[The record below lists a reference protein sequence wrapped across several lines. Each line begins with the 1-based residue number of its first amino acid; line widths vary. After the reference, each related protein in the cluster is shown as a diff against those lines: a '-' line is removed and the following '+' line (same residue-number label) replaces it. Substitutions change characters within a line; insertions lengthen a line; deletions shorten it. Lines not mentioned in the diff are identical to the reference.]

1 MTDSQDLEWKG
12 YITMRTAGLVLG
24 LAILMSASVHAAQ
37 DEGELAKIL
46 LKNGTITQEQYDRL
60 QKEAS
65 EREGRHVDVKLTT
78 DGGIKASTYDGKF
91 AFKLGGIFASD
102 LALHKEDKNP
112 LGNGTEIR
120 SARVE
125 MEGTFFSDWNY
136 EFSMEFADAEVE
148 IKDAF
153 VGYTGLRSFAFQ
165 FGQFKAPFSI
175 EEMGS
180 RKHLT
185 FMERG
190 LPNAL
195 VPGRRMGAGVSYQ
208 GNLWTLAAG
217 VFGEEYNVDAEK
229 EGDEGWLTSGRFT
242 FAPIHSKNR
251 VFHFG
256 ASAAYQVPNDEK
268 VIKIDSKPESRLT
281 GASFLDTGKI
291 KNVNDAFTYGF
302 ETVMVVGPFSLQGEY
317 VHQSLGLKNND
328 ASPDFYGGYA
338 FASWM
343 ITGES
348 RDYKFSRG
356 IFGRINPDRTYGAFE
371 VAVRYSTLNLNSLP
385 IVAGGRENNVTLALN
400 WYVNRN
406 IRVMANYLLINNDAY
421 ANDRGNLL
429 GNDDPG
435 IFHAR
440 LQINF

>member
-1 MTDSQDLEWKG
+1 MEEKG
-12 YITMRTAGLVLG
+12 HSMMRIPGILFGV
-24 LAILMSASVHAAQ
+24 AILIAASVHAAQ
-37 DEGELAKIL
+37 KEEGDLARIL
-46 LKNGTITQEQYDRL
+46 LDKGVITQEQYDRL

-65 EREGRHVDVKLTT
+65 ETENRHVDVKLTT
-78 DGGIKASTYDGKF
+78 DGGIRASTYDGKF
-91 AFKLGGIFASD
+91 AFRLGGVVASD
-102 LALHKEDKNP
+102 LALHNEDKNA

-120 SARVE
+120 SARIE
-125 MEGTFFSDWNY
+125 MQGTFFSDWDY
-136 EFSMEFADAEVE
+136 EFSMEFADAEAE

-153 VGYTGLRSFAFQ
+153 VRYAGLQSLAFQ

-175 EEMGS
+175 EEMGP
-180 RKHLT
+180 RKHTT
-185 FMERG
+185 FIERA
-190 LPNAL
+190 LSNAL

-208 GNLWTLAAG
+208 GSLWTLAAG
-217 VFGEEYNVDAEK
+217 VFGEEYNADADN
-229 EGDEGWLTSGRFT
+229 EGDEGWMTSGRFT
-242 FAPIHSKNR
+242 FAPIHSQNR

-256 ASAAYQVPNDEK
+256 VSAAYQVPNDAK

-291 KNVNDAFTYGF
+291 KNVDNAFAYGI
-302 ETVMVVGPFSLQGEY
+302 ETAMVWGPFSLQGEY
-317 VHQSLGLKNND
+317 VRQSLDIKNSG

-348 RDYKFSRG
+348 RDYKFGKGS
-356 IFGRINPDRTYGAFE
+356 FGRVKPDRTYGAFE
-371 VAVRYSTLNLNSLP
+371 VAVRYSTLNLNSFP
-385 IVAGGRENNVTLALN
+385 VVAGGRENNVTLGLN

-406 IRVMANYLLINNDAY
+406 IRAMANYLIINNDAF
-421 ANDRGNLL
+421 ASDRGNLL

-440 LQINF
+440 LQIDF